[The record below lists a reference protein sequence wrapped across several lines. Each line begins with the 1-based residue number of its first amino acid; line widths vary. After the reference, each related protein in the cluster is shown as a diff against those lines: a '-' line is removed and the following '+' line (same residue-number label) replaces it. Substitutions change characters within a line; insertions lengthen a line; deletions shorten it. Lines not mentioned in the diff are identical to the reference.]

1 VLRGLERP
9 LLATSVHVEA
19 EAGALEIPEAAVM
32 MDQFAGRGLDFVVD
46 CGTRV
51 RSLNPAPADTALGR
65 SCAEQAVIEN
75 DHALSKRR
83 LEGASAVP
91 CGSCLCAGG
100 QDFDIELHQSMMLL

>member
-1 VLRGLERP
+1 MRMPYAGHASWYGGRRQGDETLQAVLRGLERP

-51 RSLNPAPADTALGR
+51 RSPNVAQLNTAGT
-65 SCAEQAVIEN
+65 
-75 DHALSKRR
+75 
-83 LEGASAVP
+83 P
-91 CGSCLCAGG
+91 P
-100 QDFDIELHQSMMLL
+100 